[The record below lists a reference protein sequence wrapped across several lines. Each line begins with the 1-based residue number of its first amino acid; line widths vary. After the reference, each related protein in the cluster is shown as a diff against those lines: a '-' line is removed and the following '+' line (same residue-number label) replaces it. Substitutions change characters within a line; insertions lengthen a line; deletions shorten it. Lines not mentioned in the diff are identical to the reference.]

1 MAYKLQTDEEVQ
13 DGLLEG
19 RAGRRERRCVCWP
32 LTGDSGCA
40 SRSVRG
46 SVEGPS

>member
-19 RAGRRERRCVCWP
+19 RAGR
-32 LTGDSGCA
+32 A
-40 SRSVRG
+40 SAGAFAGR
-46 SVEGPS
+46 